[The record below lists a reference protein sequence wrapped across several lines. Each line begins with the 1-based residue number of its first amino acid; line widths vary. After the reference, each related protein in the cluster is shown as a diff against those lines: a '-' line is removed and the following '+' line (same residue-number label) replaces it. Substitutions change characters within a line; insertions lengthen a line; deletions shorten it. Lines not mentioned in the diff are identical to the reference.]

1 MAIGFVVVAGWVMIA
16 GSFPGDRRA
25 LVEIHEIVGTST
37 DEPMIAIGDATDG
50 LPLIGVAVVL
60 AAVLLWAGRPKD
72 ALFLLLGLGVAIAL
86 NPVFKELVG
95 RSRPDLW
102 ASPESTSR
110 YSFPSGHAA
119 GTAALVGGL
128 VMMVRTERRRLALAV
143 GAVFLAVVGFSRLA
157 VGVHYPS
164 DLVAGWLW
172 VGAWTTLLWSTQVSR
187 CAGGHL
193 ADHGAAS

>member
-1 MAIGFVVVAGWVMIA
+1 
-16 GSFPGDRRA
+16 
-25 LVEIHEIVGTST
+25 
-37 DEPMIAIGDATDG
+37 
-50 LPLIGVAVVL
+50 
-60 AAVLLWAGRPKD
+60 LLWAGRAYD
-72 ALFLLLGLGVAIAL
+72 ALYLLLGLGVAIAL
-86 NPVFKELVG
+86 NPVFKEIVG
-95 RSRPDLW
+95 RSRPDVW

-128 VMMVRTERRRLALAV
+128 VMMVGPERRRLALAI
-143 GAVFLAVVGFSRLA
+143 GAVVLGVVGFSRLA

-172 VGAWTTLLWSTQVSR
+172 AGAWTTLLWSTRASR
-187 CAGGHL
+187 RAGGHL